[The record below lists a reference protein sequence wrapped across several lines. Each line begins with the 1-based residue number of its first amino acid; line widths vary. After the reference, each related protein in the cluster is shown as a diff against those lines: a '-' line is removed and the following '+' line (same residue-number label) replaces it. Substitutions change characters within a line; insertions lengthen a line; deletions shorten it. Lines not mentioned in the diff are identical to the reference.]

1 MQFLS
6 HNNGR
11 VYLNIYVQ
19 PGAKKTAVD
28 GVHHGHLK
36 IRLAAPPTE
45 GKANEALCCF
55 LKEILKISRK
65 DIAIVK
71 GEKSR
76 IKTVAIAG
84 ADPETIR
91 GTLLAHIPDFGK

>member
-11 VYLNIYVQ
+11 IYLSIYVQ

-36 IRLAAPPTE
+36 IRLAAPPIE
-45 GKANEALCCF
+45 GKANDALCRF

-76 IKTVAIAG
+76 IKTVAIRQT
-84 ADPETIR
+84 DPQTIR
-91 GTLLAHIPDFGK
+91 VALLSQIPGFGE

>member
-1 MQFLS
+1 MAEFTS
-6 HNNGR
+6 VFTCSRG
-11 VYLNIYVQ
+11 
-19 PGAKKTAVD
+19 KKTAVD

-36 IRLAAPPTE
+36 IRLAAPPIE
-45 GKANEALCCF
+45 GKANEALCRF

-76 IKTVAIAG
+76 VKTVAIMQQT
-84 ADPETIR
+84 DPQAIR
-91 GTLLAHIPDFGK
+91 VALLSQVPGFGE